1 MSRPTEPAPHLRPAG
16 VAVIAGIL
24 LLEAL
29 GFLGVGALFM
39 STLAMG
45 DLVSVG
51 GTVFLAVFL
60 ILLAIWLVVLAR
72 ALWRGFRWPRS
83 AALVI
88 QLFLVILSVSFFSS
102 GSVVIGLAMLVP
114 GAVVLIALFTRPVLN
129 YTSRTTGET
138 RTL

>member
-1 MSRPTEPAPHLRPAG
+1 M
-16 VAVIAGIL
+16 IAGIL

-39 STLAMG
+39 GTLAMG

-60 ILLAIWLVVLAR
+60 ILLAIWLGVLAR

>member
-1 MSRPTEPAPHLRPAG
+1 M
-16 VAVIAGIL
+16 IAGIL

>member
-1 MSRPTEPAPHLRPAG
+1 M
-16 VAVIAGIL
+16 IAGIL

-29 GFLGVGALFM
+29 GFLGVGALFL

-60 ILLAIWLVVLAR
+60 ILLAIWLGVLAR

-129 YTSRTTGET
+129 YTSRATGET

>member
-1 MSRPTEPAPHLRPAG
+1 
-16 VAVIAGIL
+16 VIAGIL

-29 GFLGVGALFM
+29 AFLGVGVLFL

>member
-1 MSRPTEPAPHLRPAG
+1 M
-16 VAVIAGIL
+16 IAGIL

-29 GFLGVGALFM
+29 GFLGVGALFL

-60 ILLAIWLVVLAR
+60 ILLAIWLGVLAR

-114 GAVVLIALFTRPVLN
+114 GAVVLITLFTRPVLN